1 MQLSAGQDAIVSFNH
16 HNLNVFASASS
27 NEAYVT
33 MTTLSPGIASR
44 CRAVQ
49 AYYAGASG
57 RLDDNGCEA
66 RSGLTL

>member
-33 MTTLSPGIASR
+33 MTTLSPGVASR
-44 CRAVQ
+44 AAAPFKLIIPEPR
-49 AYYAGASG
+49 GASMTTVAK
-57 RLDDNGCEA
+57 RA
-66 RSGLTL
+66 PV